1 MITYGYSVK
10 EGDDP
15 VMKLVDT
22 ALNGLT
28 EAAVPGT
35 FLVDLIPSRESCSLR
50 SYAAGDVD
58 YTYHFLTLLRPNP
71 NPSVMLTH

>member
-35 FLVDLIPSRESCSLR
+35 FLVDLIPSRE
-50 SYAAGDVD
+50 
-58 YTYHFLTLLRPNP
+58 
-71 NPSVMLTH
+71 